1 MKSFDVIVV
10 GAGVHGASSALA
22 LGRAGYD
29 VLLLERFEV
38 GHARGSSHGES
49 RIIRRAYAEAEY
61 SSLAARA
68 FESWRA
74 LEVETGQ
81 RLLHACTH
89 LDLAHSD
96 SEVLLGIESAMTQA
110 RAPFER
116 LDAAALRA
124 RYPQFRLPPEYAGL
138 LDPGAGILEGTRAV
152 QNLVALSKQ
161 MSVQVREHA
170 AVRGLEVTSAGVQVS
185 LDGERLEAGALV
197 LTAGAWTNT
206 LLHDLGARLPAKKI
220 FARKRFTL
228 IPTQPTPRRSRPM
241 PSRCSMI
248 ITRACTAF
256 RCSPVKA

>member
-1 MKSFDVIVV
+1 VKSFDIIVV

-68 FESWRA
+68 FSAWRELEAES
-74 LEVETGQ
+74 GK
-81 RLLHACTH
+81 RLLHPCAH
-89 LDLAHSD
+89 LDLARSGG
-96 SEVLLGIESAMTQA
+96 EVLLGIEDAMTQA

-138 LDPGAGILEGTRAV
+138 LDPNAGILEATLAV
-152 QNLVALSKQ
+152 QTLVALSKR
-161 MSVQVREHA
+161 VGVEVRTHA
-170 AVRGLEVTSAGVQVS
+170 AVRGLEVTSDGVVVT
-185 LDGERLEAGALV
+185 LDGEQLEAGALV

-206 LLHDLGARLPAKKI
+206 LLYDLGTRLPLRVFRTQAVHFKP
-220 FARKRFTL
+220 
-228 IPTQPTPRRSRPM
+228 PTTN
-241 PSRCSMI
+241 
-248 ITRACTAF
+248 TA
-256 RCSPVKA
+256 SVKA